1 METPCYF
8 DDDFD
13 SGWLAPAASAPVL
26 LAAEE
31 VAGADDDFDAG
42 TGAPGGATTAAGAA
56 AERVTHGPTPDAQS
70 VVHGLYMD

>member
-13 SGWLAPAASAPVL
+13 SGWPAPAASALVL
-26 LAAEE
+26 LLPAAEE
-31 VAGADDDFDAG
+31 VAGAGAG